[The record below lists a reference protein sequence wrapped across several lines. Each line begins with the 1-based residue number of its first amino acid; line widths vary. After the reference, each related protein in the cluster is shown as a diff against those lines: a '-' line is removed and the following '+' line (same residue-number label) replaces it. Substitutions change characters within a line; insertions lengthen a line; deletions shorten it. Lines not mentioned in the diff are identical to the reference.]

1 MGMKAAESPSSM
13 AAAKG
18 STSSAGTSF
27 PTVETASVKMAA
39 DDFPFSVFPLE
50 MKRKRKLHF
59 NKIEKRMMTE
69 HGKDASQR
77 VELRER
83 IITAATEAFT
93 SKGIKSITM
102 DDIAAAL
109 GISKRTLYEVFSD
122 KESLLKECILKAQA
136 DRDKYLQKVFE
147 QSHNVLEVI
156 LAVFQK
162 SIEMFHQTNKRFFE
176 DIKKYPKVYEMMKN
190 RQDSD
195 SMKTMSFFKTG
206 VEQGIFRSDVNFA
219 IVNLLVREQ
228 FDVLLNTD
236 ICNEYPFIEVYESI
250 MFTYIRGISTEKGA
264 RVLEDFIQEYR
275 KNRIE
280 D

>member
-1 MGMKAAESPSSM
+1 
-13 AAAKG
+13 
-18 STSSAGTSF
+18 
-27 PTVETASVKMAA
+27 
-39 DDFPFSVFPLE
+39 
-50 MKRKRKLHF
+50 
-59 NKIEKRMMTE
+59 MTE

-77 VELRER
+77 AELRER
-83 IITAATEAFT
+83 IVVAAMEAFR

-122 KESLLKECILKAQA
+122 KESLLKECILKAQG
-136 DRDKYLQKVFE
+136 DRDKYLQQVYE
-147 QSHNVLEVI
+147 ESHNVLEVI

-176 DIKKYPKVYEMMKN
+176 DIKKYPRVYEMMRA

-195 SMKTMSFFKTG
+195 SEKTMSFFKVG
-206 VEQGIFRSDVNFA
+206 VDQGIFRSDVNFA
-219 IVNLLVREQ
+219 IVNMLVREQ

-250 MFTYIRGISTEKGA
+250 MFTYTVSYTHLTLPTKA
-264 RVLEDFIQEYR
+264 
-275 KNRIE
+275 
-280 D
+280 

>member
-1 MGMKAAESPSSM
+1 
-13 AAAKG
+13 
-18 STSSAGTSF
+18 
-27 PTVETASVKMAA
+27 
-39 DDFPFSVFPLE
+39 
-50 MKRKRKLHF
+50 
-59 NKIEKRMMTE
+59 MTE

-77 VELRER
+77 AELRER
-83 IITAATEAFT
+83 IVVAAMEAFR

-122 KESLLKECILKAQA
+122 KESLLKECILKAQE
-136 DRDKYLQKVFE
+136 DRDKYLQQVYE
-147 QSHNVLEVI
+147 ESHNVLEVI

-176 DIKKYPKVYEMMKN
+176 DIKKYPRVYEMMRA

-195 SMKTMSFFKTG
+195 SEKTMSFFKVG
-206 VEQGIFRSDVNFA
+206 VDQGIFRSDVNFA
-219 IVNLLVREQ
+219 IVNMLVREQ

-264 RVLEDFIQEYR
+264 KVLEDFIQEYR

-280 D
+280 EKEE

>member
-1 MGMKAAESPSSM
+1 
-13 AAAKG
+13 
-18 STSSAGTSF
+18 
-27 PTVETASVKMAA
+27 
-39 DDFPFSVFPLE
+39 
-50 MKRKRKLHF
+50 
-59 NKIEKRMMTE
+59 MME

-77 VELRER
+77 AELRER
-83 IITAATEAFT
+83 IIMTSTEAFT
-93 SKGIKSITM
+93 SKGIKCITM

-109 GISKRTLYEVFSD
+109 GISKRTFYEVFAD
-122 KESLLKECILKAQA
+122 KETLLKESILKIQQ
-136 DRDKYLQKVFE
+136 DRDKYLQEVYE
-147 QSHNVLEVI
+147 HSSNVLEVI

-162 SIEMFHQTNKRFFE
+162 SIEIFHKTNKRFFE
-176 DIKKYPKVYEMMKN
+176 DIKKYPKVYAMMQD

-195 SMKTMSFFKTG
+195 SEKTMFFFKSG

-236 ICNEYPFIEVYESI
+236 ICSEYPFIEVYESI

-264 RVLEDFIQEYR
+264 KVLEDFIQEYR
-275 KNRIE
+275 KNRIGHIN

>member
-1 MGMKAAESPSSM
+1 MM
-13 AAAKG
+13 A
-18 STSSAGTSF
+18 
-27 PTVETASVKMAA
+27 
-39 DDFPFSVFPLE
+39 
-50 MKRKRKLHF
+50 
-59 NKIEKRMMTE
+59 E

-136 DRDKYLQKVFE
+136 DRDKYLQKIFE

-162 SIEMFHQTNKRFFE
+162 SIEVFHQTNKRFFE
-176 DIKKYPKVYEMMKN
+176 DIKKYPKVYDALVKRRN
-190 RQDSD
+190 RDSEE
-195 SMKTMSFFKTG
+195 TIAFFKLG
-206 VEQGIFRSDVNFA
+206 IKQGYFRDDVNFA

-228 FDVLLNTD
+228 LDLLMNTD
-236 ICNEYPFIEVYESI
+236 LCKEHSFLEVYESI
-250 MFTYIRGISTEKGA
+250 MFTYLRGISTEKGA
-264 RVLEDFIQEYR
+264 RKLEEFIQEYR
-275 KNRIE
+275 QKRQASTE
-280 D
+280 

>member
-1 MGMKAAESPSSM
+1 
-13 AAAKG
+13 
-18 STSSAGTSF
+18 
-27 PTVETASVKMAA
+27 
-39 DDFPFSVFPLE
+39 
-50 MKRKRKLHF
+50 
-59 NKIEKRMMTE
+59 MTE

-77 VELRER
+77 AELRER
-83 IITAATEAFT
+83 IVVAAMEAFR

-122 KESLLKECILKAQA
+122 KESLLKECILKTQG
-136 DRDKYLQKVFE
+136 DRDKYLQQVYE
-147 QSHNVLEVI
+147 ESYNVLEVI

-176 DIKKYPKVYEMMKN
+176 DIKKYPKVYEMMRA

-195 SMKTMSFFKTG
+195 SEKTMSFFKVG
-206 VEQGIFRSDVNFA
+206 VDQGIFRSDVNFA

-264 RVLEDFIQEYR
+264 KVLEDFIQEYR
-275 KNRIE
+275 KNRIVE
-280 D
+280 

>member
-1 MGMKAAESPSSM
+1 M
-13 AAAKG
+13 A
-18 STSSAGTSF
+18 
-27 PTVETASVKMAA
+27 
-39 DDFPFSVFPLE
+39 
-50 MKRKRKLHF
+50 
-59 NKIEKRMMTE
+59 E

-77 VELRER
+77 AELRER
-83 IITAATEAFT
+83 ILVTATEAFA

-109 GISKRTLYEVFSD
+109 GISKRT
-122 KESLLKECILKAQA
+122 ILKAQS
-136 DRDKYLQKVFE
+136 DREAYLQEVYE

-162 SIEMFHQTNKRFFE
+162 SIEVFHQTNKRFFE
-176 DIKKYPKVYEMMKN
+176 DIKKYPKVYSLMRD

-195 SMKTMSFFKTG
+195 SEKTMSFFKAG
-206 VEQGIFRSDVNFA
+206 VEQGIFRSDVNFG
-219 IVNLLVREQ
+219 IVNMLVKEQ

-264 RVLEDFIQEYR
+264 KVLEDFIQEYR
-275 KNRIE
+275 KNRIGTPRE
-280 D
+280 

>member
-1 MGMKAAESPSSM
+1 
-13 AAAKG
+13 
-18 STSSAGTSF
+18 
-27 PTVETASVKMAA
+27 
-39 DDFPFSVFPLE
+39 
-50 MKRKRKLHF
+50 
-59 NKIEKRMMTE
+59 MMTE

-195 SMKTMSFFKTG
+195 SH
-206 VEQGIFRSDVNFA
+206 ENH
-219 IVNLLVREQ
+219 
-228 FDVLLNTD
+228 VLL
-236 ICNEYPFIEVYESI
+236 
-250 MFTYIRGISTEKGA
+250 
-264 RVLEDFIQEYR
+264 Q
-275 KNRIE
+275 NRSRAGHLSFGCKLRYCQFAGT
-280 D
+280 

>member
-1 MGMKAAESPSSM
+1 
-13 AAAKG
+13 
-18 STSSAGTSF
+18 
-27 PTVETASVKMAA
+27 
-39 DDFPFSVFPLE
+39 
-50 MKRKRKLHF
+50 
-59 NKIEKRMMTE
+59 MMTE

-136 DRDKYLQKVFE
+136 DNYLQKVFE

>member
-1 MGMKAAESPSSM
+1 
-13 AAAKG
+13 
-18 STSSAGTSF
+18 
-27 PTVETASVKMAA
+27 
-39 DDFPFSVFPLE
+39 
-50 MKRKRKLHF
+50 
-59 NKIEKRMMTE
+59 MTE

-77 VELRER
+77 AELRER
-83 IITAATEAFT
+83 IVVTATEAFT

-122 KESLLKECILKAQA
+122 KESLLKVCILKAQA
-136 DRDKYLQKVFE
+136 DRDKYLQQIFE
-147 QSHNVLEVI
+147 ESHNVLEVI

-162 SIEMFHQTNKRFFE
+162 SIEVFHKTNKRFFE
-176 DIKKYPKVYEMMKN
+176 DIKKYPKVYEMMRA

-195 SMKTMSFFKTG
+195 SEKTMSFFKVG
-206 VEQGIFRSDVNFA
+206 VDQGIFRSDVNFA

-264 RVLEDFIQEYR
+264 KVLEDFIQEYR
-275 KNRIE
+275 KNRIVE
-280 D
+280 

>member
-1 MGMKAAESPSSM
+1 M
-13 AAAKG
+13 
-18 STSSAGTSF
+18 
-27 PTVETASVKMAA
+27 
-39 DDFPFSVFPLE
+39 
-50 MKRKRKLHF
+50 
-59 NKIEKRMMTE
+59 E

-77 VELRER
+77 AELRER
-83 IITAATEAFT
+83 IIMTSTEAFT
-93 SKGIKSITM
+93 SKGIKCITM

-109 GISKRTLYEVFSD
+109 GISKRTLYEVFAD
-122 KESLLKECILKAQA
+122 KETLLKESILKIQQ
-136 DRDKYLQKVFE
+136 DRDKYLQEVYE
-147 QSHNVLEVI
+147 HSSNVLEVI

-162 SIEMFHQTNKRFFE
+162 SIEIFHKTNKRFFE
-176 DIKKYPKVYEMMKN
+176 DIKKYPKVYAMMQD

-195 SMKTMSFFKTG
+195 SEKTMFFFKSG

-236 ICNEYPFIEVYESI
+236 ICSEYPFIEVYESI

-264 RVLEDFIQEYR
+264 KVLEDFIQEYR
-275 KNRIE
+275 KNRIGHIN

>member
-1 MGMKAAESPSSM
+1 
-13 AAAKG
+13 
-18 STSSAGTSF
+18 
-27 PTVETASVKMAA
+27 
-39 DDFPFSVFPLE
+39 
-50 MKRKRKLHF
+50 
-59 NKIEKRMMTE
+59 MTE

-77 VELRER
+77 AELRER
-83 IITAATEAFT
+83 IVVTATEAFT

-136 DRDKYLQKVFE
+136 DRDKYLQQIFE
-147 QSHNVLEVI
+147 ESHNVLEVI

-162 SIEMFHQTNKRFFE
+162 SIEVFHKTNKRFFE
-176 DIKKYPKVYEMMKN
+176 DIKKYPKGYEMMRA

-195 SMKTMSFFKTG
+195 SEKTMSFFKVG
-206 VEQGIFRSDVNFA
+206 VDQGIFRSDVNFA

-264 RVLEDFIQEYR
+264 KVLEDFIQEYR
-275 KNRIE
+275 KNRIVE
-280 D
+280 

>member
-1 MGMKAAESPSSM
+1 
-13 AAAKG
+13 
-18 STSSAGTSF
+18 
-27 PTVETASVKMAA
+27 
-39 DDFPFSVFPLE
+39 
-50 MKRKRKLHF
+50 
-59 NKIEKRMMTE
+59 MTE

-77 VELRER
+77 AELRER
-83 IITAATEAFT
+83 IIVTAMEAFR

-102 DDIAAAL
+102 DDIAATL

-136 DRDKYLQKVFE
+136 DRDKYLQQIFE
-147 QSHNVLEVI
+147 ESHNVLEVI

-162 SIEMFHQTNKRFFE
+162 SIEMFHKTNKRFFE
-176 DIKKYPKVYEMMKN
+176 DIKKYPKVYEMMRA

-195 SMKTMSFFKTG
+195 SEKTMSFFKVG
-206 VEQGIFRSDVNFA
+206 VDQGIFRSDVNFS

-264 RVLEDFIQEYR
+264 KVLEDFIQEYR
-275 KNRIE
+275 KNRIVE
-280 D
+280 

>member
-1 MGMKAAESPSSM
+1 M
-13 AAAKG
+13 
-18 STSSAGTSF
+18 
-27 PTVETASVKMAA
+27 
-39 DDFPFSVFPLE
+39 
-50 MKRKRKLHF
+50 
-59 NKIEKRMMTE
+59 E

-77 VELRER
+77 AELRER
-83 IITAATEAFT
+83 IIMTSTEAFT
-93 SKGIKSITM
+93 SKGIKCITM

-109 GISKRTLYEVFSD
+109 GISKRTLYEVFAD
-122 KESLLKECILKAQA
+122 KETLLKEIILKIQQ
-136 DRDKYLQKVFE
+136 DRDKYLQEVYE
-147 QSHNVLEVI
+147 HSSNVLEVI

-162 SIEMFHQTNKRFFE
+162 SIEIFHKTNKRFFE
-176 DIKKYPKVYEMMKN
+176 DIKKYPKVYAMMQD

-195 SMKTMSFFKTG
+195 SEKTMFFFKSG

-236 ICNEYPFIEVYESI
+236 ICSEYPFIEVYESI

-264 RVLEDFIQEYR
+264 KVLEDFIQEYR
-275 KNRIE
+275 KNRIGHIN

>member
-1 MGMKAAESPSSM
+1 M
-13 AAAKG
+13 A
-18 STSSAGTSF
+18 
-27 PTVETASVKMAA
+27 
-39 DDFPFSVFPLE
+39 
-50 MKRKRKLHF
+50 
-59 NKIEKRMMTE
+59 E

-77 VELRER
+77 AELRER
-83 IITAATEAFT
+83 ILVTATEAFA

-122 KESLLKECILKAQA
+122 KESLLKECILKAQS
-136 DRDKYLQKVFE
+136 DREAYLQEVYE

-162 SIEMFHQTNKRFFE
+162 SIEVFHQTNKRFFE
-176 DIKKYPKVYEMMKN
+176 DIKKYPKVYNMMKE
-190 RQDSD
+190 RSESD
-195 SMKTMSFFKTG
+195 SEKTMSFFMLG

-236 ICNEYPFIEVYESI
+236 VCNEYSFIEVYESI

-264 RVLEDFIQEYR
+264 KVLEDFISEYR
-275 KNRIE
+275 RNRIE
-280 D
+280 

>member
-1 MGMKAAESPSSM
+1 
-13 AAAKG
+13 
-18 STSSAGTSF
+18 
-27 PTVETASVKMAA
+27 
-39 DDFPFSVFPLE
+39 
-50 MKRKRKLHF
+50 
-59 NKIEKRMMTE
+59 MME

-77 VELRER
+77 AELRER
-83 IITAATEAFT
+83 IIMTSTEAFT
-93 SKGIKSITM
+93 SKGIKCITM

-109 GISKRTLYEVFSD
+109 GISKRTLYEVFAD
-122 KESLLKECILKAQA
+122 KETLLKESILKIQQ
-136 DRDKYLQKVFE
+136 DRDKYLQEVYE
-147 QSHNVLEVI
+147 HSSNVLEVI

-162 SIEMFHQTNKRFFE
+162 SIEIFHKTNKRFFE
-176 DIKKYPKVYEMMKN
+176 DIKKYPKVYAMMQD

-195 SMKTMSFFKTG
+195 SEKTMFFFKSG

-236 ICNEYPFIEVYESI
+236 ICSEYPFIEVYESI

-264 RVLEDFIQEYR
+264 KVLEDFIQEYR
-275 KNRIE
+275 KNRIGHIN